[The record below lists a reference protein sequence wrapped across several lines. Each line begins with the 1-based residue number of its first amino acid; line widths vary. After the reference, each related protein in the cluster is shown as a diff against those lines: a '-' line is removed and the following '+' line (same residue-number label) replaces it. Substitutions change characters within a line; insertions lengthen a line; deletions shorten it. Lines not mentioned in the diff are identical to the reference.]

1 MNKKQF
7 TAEQIIVFLQQAD
20 VKLSQCKNLA
30 QICREI
36 GITEQSYYRCRRD
49 YGELKATR
57 LKGLKEI

>member
-20 VKLSQCKNLA
+20 VKLSQGKNLA

-49 YGELKATR
+49 YGELKAIR